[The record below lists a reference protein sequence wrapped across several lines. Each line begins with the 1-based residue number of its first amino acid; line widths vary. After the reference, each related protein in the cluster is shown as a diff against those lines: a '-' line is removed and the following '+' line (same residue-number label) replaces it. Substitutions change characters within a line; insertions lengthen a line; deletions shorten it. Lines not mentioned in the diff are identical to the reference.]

1 MANAVRPKRSNTAAA
16 VPGASSLAEGEIAIN
31 FADKKIY
38 GKDSGGNVVALS
50 SSGLAVR
57 SDYVS
62 GTMYIGTA
70 PSGSSE
76 SSTVWTIRKTIVT
89 SAGAIGTRTTATGVQ
104 WANRL
109 SATYT

>member
-16 VPGASSLAEGEIAIN
+16 VPLAGSLAEGEIAVN

-50 SSGLAVR
+50 SSGLTVR
-57 SDYVS
+57 SDFVS
-62 GTMYIGTA
+62 GFMYIGIA
-70 PSGSSE
+70 ASGSSE
-76 SSTVWTIRKTIVT
+76 SSAVWTIKKTLVT
-89 SAGAIGTRTTATGVQ
+89 SAGAISTRTTATGVQ